1 MTLKEIKNW
10 FTYTDSVQVYINDDI
25 FNVDVP
31 TKLTGII
38 KRTYNN
44 NSEDGTFKLYC
55 ETCDKVAD
63 IIRKKTHT
71 NFRQY
76 FVYKSNSKIEVKV
89 KGTLFDE

>member
-38 KRTYNN
+38 KRTYHG
-44 NSEDGTFKLYC
+44 SKKDGTFKLYC

-63 IIRKKTHT
+63 IIRKKIHI
-71 NFRQY
+71 NFKQY
-76 FVYKSNSKIEVKV
+76 FVFYKNNELEVRIN
-89 KGTLFDE
+89 E